1 MFYVV
6 ILFTSHLDPL
16 YLQIY
21 IDMFFIGALLLC
33 QGTTEIWFTFTG
45 NCEHFSKSVT
55 KTFHPQATK
64 ARMIHQRS
72 NSGIRD

>member
-1 MFYVV
+1 
-6 ILFTSHLDPL
+6 
-16 YLQIY
+16 
-21 IDMFFIGALLLC
+21 MFFIGTLLLR

-45 NCEHFSKSVT
+45 NSEQFSKSVT

-64 ARMIHQRS
+64 ARMIHQQS